1 MLEITGITK
10 KNAEKKP
17 ENIGKCEDFEV
28 GKDPEHWTG
37 QKVSMNTLVDH
48 HAGLDSDYL
57 LGRKGMER
65 KLKIRLGRPIGF
77 RTHLPRF
84 FMETPKIGLGP

>member
-1 MLEITGITK
+1 
-10 KNAEKKP
+10 
-17 ENIGKCEDFEV
+17 
-28 GKDPEHWTG
+28 
-37 QKVSMNTLVDH
+37 MNTLVDH

-77 RTHLPRF
+77 RAHLPRF
-84 FMETPKIGLGP
+84 FMETPKIELGP